1 MSKLLFIGAGKMA
14 SAIAGGIVSA
24 KLFSADEISAYD
36 ISSAAAAAFTAAT
49 GVACVSEIAPAL
61 ADAEKVLIAVKPQYL
76 DAALRPLQGK
86 FGGKL
91 VISIV
96 AGVTLETLSAL
107 TGTEKIVRVMPNT
120 PALVGKGAAAYAGG
134 AGADEE
140 DLKFVSDIFNAAGI
154 GLQVPE
160 KLLDAVTGLS
170 GSGPAYV
177 FEFIQALADGG
188 VAEGLPRDTAL
199 QLAAQTVLGAA
210 AMVLETGTHPAV
222 LKDQVTSPGGTT
234 SRGLEKLAEKGFSGI
249 VMQAVRAASS
259 RSAELG
265 KKK

>member
-1 MSKLLFIGAGKMA
+1 MSKLLFIGAGKMG
-14 SAIAGGIVSA
+14 SAIAGGIVRA
-24 KLFSADEISAYD
+24 GLFPAAEMAAFDV
-36 ISSAAAAAFTAAT
+36 SSKAAADFTANT
-49 GVACVSEIAPAL
+49 GVRCGSDVQTELSQ
-61 ADAEKVLIAVKPQYL
+61 AENVLIAVKPQYL
-76 DAALRPLQGK
+76 ESAIAPLKGK

-91 VISIV
+91 IISIV
-96 AGVTLETLSAL
+96 AGVPIAALSAL
-107 TGTEKIVRVMPNT
+107 TGSDRIVRVMPNT

-134 AGADEE
+134 PGVSAEDTAFAAG
-140 DLKFVSDIFNAAGI
+140 IFDAAGI
-154 GLQVPE
+154 GVQVPE

-199 QLAAQTVLGAA
+199 RLAAQTVLGSA
-210 AMVLETGTHPAV
+210 AMVLESGLHPAV

-234 SRGLEKLAEKGFSGI
+234 SRGLEKLAEKGFSGT
-249 VMQAVRAASS
+249 VMQAVRAAAQ

-265 KKK
+265 KR

>member
-14 SAIAGGIVSA
+14 TAIAGGIVKA
-24 KLFSADEISAYD
+24 NVFSPAEMAAFD
-36 ISSAAAAAFTAAT
+36 ISSEAAAAFTAAT
-49 GVACVSEIAPAL
+49 GVPCEADMAAAL
-61 ADAEKVLIAVKPQYL
+61 ENAEKVLIAVKPQYL
-76 DAALRPLQGK
+76 ASALAPLKGK
-86 FGGKL
+86 FEDKL
-91 VISIV
+91 ILSIV
-96 AGVTLETLSAL
+96 AGVTIETLSAL
-107 TGTEKIVRVMPNT
+107 TGSSRIIRIMPNT
-120 PALVGKGAAAYAGG
+120 PALVGKGAAAYAGSE
-134 AGADEE
+134 AASSADLE
-140 DLKFVSDIFNAAGI
+140 FASGIFNAAGI
-154 GLQVPE
+154 GVQVPE

-199 QLAAQTVLGAA
+199 RLAAQTVLGAA

-234 SRGLEKLAEKGFSGI
+234 SRGLEKLAEKGFSGT
-249 VMQAVRAASS
+249 VLQAVRAASA

-265 KKK
+265 KK

>member
-14 SAIAGGIVSA
+14 SAIAGGIVKSNVFA
-24 KLFSADEISAYD
+24 ANEMAAFD
-36 ISSAAAAAFTAAT
+36 ISPQAAESFTAAT
-49 GVACVSEIAPAL
+49 QVICAPEIKQAVAE
-61 ADAEKVLIAVKPQYL
+61 AEKVLIAVKPQYL
-76 DAALRPLQGK
+76 AAAMEPLKGC
-86 FGGKL
+86 FEGKL
-91 VISIV
+91 IISIV

-107 TGTEKIVRVMPNT
+107 TGSKRIIRVMPNT
-120 PALVGKGAAAYAGG
+120 PALVGKGAAAFSGG
-134 AGADEE
+134 DNATVE
-140 DLKFVSDIFNAAGI
+140 DLNFASKVFNAAGI

-210 AMVLETGTHPAV
+210 AMVLETGLHPAV

-234 SRGLEKLAEKGFSGI
+234 IRGLEKLAERGFAGT
-249 VMQAVRAASS
+249 VLQAVRSARA

-265 KKK
+265 KK